1 MLFSIIGNILLF
13 ILKIILFLLLFIL
26 VIVGLVLLSPIRY
39 NIFVSRN
46 YEEQEGIN
54 ARAKCLWLLG
64 IIYIRF
70 VYKDDKPDLAV
81 RLFGIDLSKIKGL
94 FLRLKSSKE
103 KKENP
108 KEKSQKG
115 ISVRKNKKED
125 NSAADKHSQEQI
137 KNDEKSV
144 AANDNSSEEGNNK
157 ETVIADTA
165 DTKTFESD
173 EVIGQN
179 ANEGKKV
186 SKRKRKISPVEW
198 FRNLLS
204 TFKEFRQK
212 VKDIFKAIK
221 DGTSKAG
228 NIRKFIFSDIT
239 KGVICVVK
247 DNVIKLL
254 KHILPRKIDT
264 ELIFGT
270 GDPCLTGEALGAIAV
285 IMAAANK
292 RINITPDFER
302 FVLEG
307 YIRAKGR
314 IRIATVLFI
323 AIKVILSDEWKSF
336 YKEFKR
342 FKEEL

>member
-1 MLFSIIGNILLF
+1 MFFSIIGNILLF
-13 ILKIILFLLLFIL
+13 ILKIILFLLLFVS
-26 VIVGLVLLSPIRY
+26 VIVGLVLFSPIRY

-54 ARAKCLWLLG
+54 ARAKCLWLFG
-64 IIYIRF
+64 IIYVRF
-70 VYKDDKPDLAV
+70 VYENDKPDLAV
-81 RLFGIDLSKIKGL
+81 RLFGIDFSKIKEL
-94 FLRLKSSKE
+94 FLRLKSSRD
-103 KKENP
+103 KKENS
-108 KEKSQKG
+108 KEKSKEN
-115 ISVRKNKKED
+115 IPVRGNKKED
-125 NSAADKHSQEQI
+125 KSVADKQSQEQI
-137 KNDEKSV
+137 KADEKSV
-144 AANDNSSEEGNNK
+144 AASDNSSEEGDNK
-157 ETVIADTA
+157 ETGTADTA

-173 EVIGQN
+173 EVIEQN
-179 ANEGKKV
+179 ETADKKV
-186 SKRKRKISPVEW
+186 LKGKLKISPVKW
-198 FRNLLS
+198 FKNLWS
-204 TFKEFRQK
+204 TLKEFRQK
-212 VKDIFKAIK
+212 VKNIFKAIK
-221 DGTSKAG
+221 DGTSKAD

-270 GDPCLTGEALGAIAV
+270 GDPCLTGEILGAAAV
-285 IMAAANK
+285 IMAATNK

-342 FKEEL
+342 FKEEK